1 MKKSELFFVL
11 GRILSDT
18 MCVFGALIFS
28 YYFRMVWFE
37 ISFFDF
43 WDFSFFPAP
52 EFLFPFDKYFS
63 FSFKF
68 TSVIIFI
75 LALHGRYKFTTD
87 EKILNEFIR
96 VFWGISAGMTLLLVY
111 FFFSKFPFFS
121 RLIFGLSWIFTIL
134 FVLGGRVFIRF
145 VRRQFYLNGVGK
157 VKILLLGT
165 GDLAEKAIEHLK
177 QIPRFEI
184 IGILSE
190 KRMVKKSFKSIPI
203 FGTFA
208 SFEKILKT
216 QSPDEVLLVSKK
228 STEKINTKIIKTAQI
243 YHTRFRFVPDELGL
257 DLASVQVS
265 TLKNLPL
272 ITLLNTKI
280 TGWGLFLKSLL
291 DFFCAVFSLFL
302 LTPLFLFVA
311 LKIWFSD
318 RTVSVF
324 YKSKRVGK
332 EGKEFW
338 CYKFR
343 TMVAD
348 AEKQKDKL
356 LKKNE
361 RKGGILF
368 KIENDPRITCFGKF
382 LRKYSLDELPQLWN
396 IVKGEMSFIG
406 PRPHLPEEVKKY
418 PKTDLQIL
426 SIKPGLSGFAQING
440 RSNLSFEEEMNYE
453 MFYMKNWN
461 LGFDAIIFFKS
472 IYIAVKGDNA
482 S

>member
-1 MKKSELFFVL
+1 MKKSELLFTL
-11 GRILSDT
+11 GRIFSD
-18 MCVFGALIFS
+18 MACIFGALIFS
-28 YYFRMVWFE
+28 YYFRMAWFE

-52 EFLFPFDKYFS
+52 EFLFPFQKFLS

-68 TSVIIFI
+68 TFVIIAI
-75 LALHGRYKFTTD
+75 LAFHGRYKFTAD
-87 EKILNEFIR
+87 EKIVDELAH

-121 RLIFGLSWIFTIL
+121 RLIFGLSWIFTII
-134 FVLGGRVFIRF
+134 FVLGGRVLIRLI
-145 VRRQFYLNGVGK
+145 RRRFYFCNIGK

-177 QIPRFEI
+177 QMPRFEI
-184 IGILSE
+184 LGILSE
-190 KRMVKKSFKSIPI
+190 KRMLKKKFESIPVL
-203 FGTFA
+203 GTFA
-208 SFEKILKT
+208 TFEKILKT
-216 QSPDEVLLVSKK
+216 QKPDEVLLVSKK

-265 TLKNLPL
+265 TLKDLPL

-280 TGWGLFLKSLL
+280 TGWGLFLKNIL
-291 DFFCAVFSLFL
+291 DFVCALFSLIL
-302 LTPLFLFVA
+302 LIPLFWFLA
-311 LKIWFSD
+311 LRVWFSD
-318 RTVSVF
+318 KTAPIF

-332 EGKEFW
+332 NGHEFW

-343 TMVAD
+343 TMVVD
-348 AEKQKDKL
+348 AEKQKKQL

-361 RKGGILF
+361 RKGGVLF
-368 KIENDPRITCFGKF
+368 KIENDPRITDFGKF

-396 IVKGEMSFIG
+396 ILRGEMSFIG

-453 MFYMKNWN
+453 MFYMKNWH
-461 LGFDAIIFFKS
+461 LGFDAVIFFKS